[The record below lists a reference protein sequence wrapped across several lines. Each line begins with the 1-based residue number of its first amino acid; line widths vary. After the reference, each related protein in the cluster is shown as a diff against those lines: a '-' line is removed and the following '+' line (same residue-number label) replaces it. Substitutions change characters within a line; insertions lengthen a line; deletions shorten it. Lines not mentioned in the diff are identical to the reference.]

1 MWDILYSAGC
11 ARRERRTYVYYHDE
25 SARSYYLS
33 GSEHVRE
40 LERKSKTSVLYKHV
54 RSAHK
59 HEEDQ
64 VKFGMKMVGK
74 FNRALGRI
82 IDESSQEESKIHL
95 QISYYT
101 LKLSFTD
108 LLLKE
113 RYMKIIK

>member
-11 ARRERRTYVYYHDE
+11 AKRERRTYVYYHDE

-59 HEEDQ
+59 DGED
-64 VKFGMKMVGK
+64 
-74 FNRALGRI
+74 
-82 IDESSQEESKIHL
+82 
-95 QISYYT
+95 
-101 LKLSFTD
+101 
-108 LLLKE
+108 
-113 RYMKIIK
+113 